1 MIYLPYKNQG
11 DMTMDM
17 TKKLKIA
24 MIELE
29 VTQMQLA
36 ERLGQSQANM
46 SRIMTANNYRVND
59 LERLVLA
66 LGCELEVNIILPNGK
81 KL

>member
-1 MIYLPYKNQG
+1 
-11 DMTMDM
+11 MTMDM

>member
-1 MIYLPYKNQG
+1 
-11 DMTMDM
+11 MDM

-59 LERLVLA
+59 LEKIVHA
-66 LGCELEVNIILPNGK
+66 LGCKLEVNIILPNGQ

>member
-1 MIYLPYKNQG
+1 
-11 DMTMDM
+11 MDI
-17 TKKLKIA
+17 TKKIKFA
-24 MIELE
+24 MIELK
-29 VTQMQLA
+29 VTQLQLA

-59 LERLVLA
+59 LEKIVRA
-66 LGCELEVNIILPNGK
+66 LGCELEVNIILPNGQ

>member
-1 MIYLPYKNQG
+1 
-11 DMTMDM
+11 MDI
-17 TKKLKIA
+17 TKKVKFA
-24 MIELE
+24 MIELK
-29 VTQMQLA
+29 VTQLQLA

-59 LERLVLA
+59 LEKIVRA
-66 LGCELEVNIILPNGK
+66 LGCELEVNIILPNGQ